1 MKGKTNTGF
10 EIEIKDSALDNWE
23 LLELWGEADK
33 GKTAALISAVKILLG
48 EEGYS
53 AFKEHVRS
61 LSDDGVVHATK
72 MSEELSS
79 FMSSINNGKN

>member
-1 MKGKTNTGF
+1 MKGKTKTGF

-33 GKTAALISAVKILLG
+33 GKPSALISALKILLG

-61 LSDDGVVHATK
+61 LSDDGIVHATK
-72 MSEELSS
+72 IREELSS
-79 FMSSINNGKN
+79 LMSSINNGKN

>member
-1 MKGKTNTGF
+1 MKGKTKTGF

-33 GKTAALISAVKILLG
+33 GKTASLISAVKILLG
-48 EEGYS
+48 EDGYN

-61 LSDDGVVHATK
+61 LSDDGVVHAIK

>member
-1 MKGKTNTGF
+1 MKGKTKTGF
-10 EIEIKDSALDNWE
+10 EIEIKESALDNWE

-33 GKTAALISAVKILLG
+33 GKPSALILALKILLG

-61 LSDDGVVHATK
+61 LSDDGIVHATK
-72 MSEELSS
+72 MREELSS
-79 FMSSINNGKN
+79 LMSSINNGKN

>member
-10 EIEIKDSALDNWE
+10 EIEIKDCALDNWE

-33 GKTAALISAVKILLG
+33 GKPASLISALKILLS

-53 AFKEHVRS
+53 TFKEHVRS
-61 LSDDGVVHATK
+61 LSDDGIVHATK
-72 MSEELSS
+72 MREELSS
-79 FMSSINNGKN
+79 FMSSINNEKN

>member
-1 MKGKTNTGF
+1 MKGKTKTGF
-10 EIEIKDSALDNWE
+10 EIEIKESALDNWE

-33 GKTAALISAVKILLG
+33 GKSASLISALKILLG

-61 LSDDGVVHATK
+61 LSDDGIVHATK
-72 MSEELSS
+72 MREELSS
-79 FMSSINNGKN
+79 FMSSINSEKN